1 MARYCAFNAERSLN
15 LSFFYESKDRLECR
29 DFSELTYGDHF
40 HSHLELF
47 VLENG
52 TTNAR
57 VDGVE
62 YPMRKGDLFL
72 AFPNQIHSYQDTAEC
87 RGVLCIFPYHPFED
101 LAPLFRR
108 CVPASPVVPA
118 AVLPPQTAGMLH
130 AIHEAMKL
138 EQPFRDAVMKGYL
151 SVILGLVLPLM
162 DLRDTGEA
170 SSDTVQSILRYCAEN
185 YQQDLTLESVA
196 AELHISK
203 YHISHLF
210 SQKIRIGFSDFINM
224 LRVQEACR
232 QLKQGVGVTQA
243 SVQAGFNSIRSFNRV
258 FLRQTGMT
266 PLKYQ
271 KKYRQTD
278 AAARE
283 DIL

>member
-1 MARYCAFNAERSLN
+1 M
-15 LSFFYESKDRLECR
+15 SFFYESKDRLECR
-29 DFSELTYGDHF
+29 SFSELTYSDHF
-40 HSHLELF
+40 HDHLEMFL
-47 VLENG
+47 LENG
-52 TTNAR
+52 TTSAR

-62 YPMRKGDLFL
+62 YPMQAGDLFL
-72 AFPNQIHSYQDTAEC
+72 AFPNQIHSYQDSSEC
-87 RGVLCIFPYHPFED
+87 RGIICIFPYRPFED
-101 LAPLFRR
+101 LSPLFRR
-108 CVPASPVVPA
+108 CVPASPVVA
-118 AVLPPQTAGMLH
+118 AGRLPQQLRPLFCATLE
-130 AIHEAMKL
+130 AIQL

-151 SVILGLVLPLM
+151 SVILGLILPLM

-185 YQQDLTLESVA
+185 YQQDLTLESIA

-232 QLKQGVGVTQA
+232 QLKRGAGVTQA

-278 AAARE
+278 DAAKE
-283 DIL
+283 ESV